1 MDRLLE
7 RTVLDNK
14 MIKKLKPR
22 RGGFDIT
29 YFIADAEEVT
39 SEINARRFGWRHYCR
54 SIKYVSV
61 QTRHILM
68 LFPEPSKVIAAAI
81 DDIFETIDA

>member
-1 MDRLLE
+1 
-7 RTVLDNK
+7 

-39 SEINARRFGWRHYCR
+39 SEINARRFGWRHFG
-54 SIKYVSV
+54 SGGVLVGGVFSAV
-61 QTRHILM
+61 FHLGL
-68 LFPEPSKVIAAAI
+68 LF
-81 DDIFETIDA
+81 